1 MQTLVTSTMQARK
14 MRGPQSLEMSCEDRV
29 PQDAAPERTG
39 MYLQRVR
46 AALSKLCGQLLA

>member
-1 MQTLVTSTMQARK
+1 
-14 MRGPQSLEMSCEDRV
+14 MRRPQSLEMGCEDRV